1 MTRETFNQLS
11 RDNKLKKDNNFKH
24 LISFIYGLIGANIN
38 LKYIDV
44 NDWQTNTDPSI
55 YIHNK
60 KNLFDIRGYKRTSNF
75 DLLNAIRFY
84 NK

>member
-1 MTRETFNQLS
+1 M
-11 RDNKLKKDNNFKH
+11 KKTKN
-24 LISFIYGLIGANIN
+24 IYDII
-38 LKYIDV
+38 
-44 NDWQTNTDPSI
+44 WQTNTDPSI